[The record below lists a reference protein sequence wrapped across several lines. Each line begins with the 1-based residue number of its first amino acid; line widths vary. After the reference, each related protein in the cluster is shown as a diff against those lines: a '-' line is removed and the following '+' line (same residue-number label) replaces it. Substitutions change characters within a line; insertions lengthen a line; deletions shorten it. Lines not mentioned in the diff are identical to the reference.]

1 MSASWRKTGF
11 TLVELL
17 VTVAIIILLASA
29 IYRGTLGQAKVRTEE
44 KRVPLLFQG
53 AKERLY
59 EFVLVTKVD
68 AEARAEGREIYI
80 WSNGTKVAQL
90 GLLPPTCSLPSSPA
104 TLFTASYRPLVGVEL
119 VSSLA
124 LDGQGGSV
132 RIRCRYY
139 TY

>member
-1 MSASWRKTGF
+1 MSASQWKAGF

-17 VTVAIIILLASA
+17 VTVAIIILLVSA
-29 IYRGTLGQAKVRTEE
+29 VYRGTLGQAKVRTEE
-44 KRVPLLFQG
+44 KRVSLLLQG

-59 EFVLVTKVD
+59 EFVLVTKVN
-68 AEARAEGREIYI
+68 AEARAEGQEIYI
-80 WSNGTKVAQL
+80 SSNGTKVAQL
-90 GLLPPTCSLPSSPA
+90 GLLPATCSPYPSPA

-124 LDGQGGSV
+124 SEGGSV
-132 RIRCRYY
+132 QIRCRYY